1 MTHWVPVRRGMVLGF
16 FVALLAGLVAI
27 PAGVL
32 LQAADHRD
40 APLIDEDPSADI
52 NDVFV
57 FVNPN
62 DPTKVIFAMSVNG
75 FAVPAVR
82 SSYSFAPEALYQ
94 FKIDNTG
101 DAREDLVIQATFDG
115 FESLRDPRC
124 PAPAGGQ
131 FVTIVGPAKPV
142 NGGADNFLVKRGPKV
157 EGCTNTVL
165 SNDGIRA
172 FAALSDD
179 PFVVDIGQ
187 FNRILG
193 GTQDVFRQNGAFR
206 GRALHADG
214 TSGVNGFGGFNASV
228 LVVEVP
234 IALIQGRA
242 NRAGTYLANDTTIG
256 VWGTTGRGKMR
267 KHPGRDDDD
276 NDGGRFTQVQR
287 MGHQLFKTVFLPTA
301 VKDAFNAS
309 TPTDDARRV
318 AQFIPDALTSNDPN
332 GNTIAARAAL
342 LTALGFTTLPDGA
355 PLLLGDTFTNTD
367 KELLR
372 HVLIPDV
379 LRFNLAAP
387 AKDVG
392 VASNGL
398 QNGRR
403 FGDDVVDILL
413 RLARELADV
422 KFPDGS
428 GLPGSNP
435 LGTRRALD
443 CDFVTTPPPA
453 GVNRGPVPC
462 PDRRVLAVIQGTDF
476 IEPDAF
482 VTDVS
487 DSGNDRPFRADFPF
501 IGTPHPLPGEPGT
514 VGFPPQQ

>member
-1 MTHWVPVRRGMVLGF
+1 MRVASLARYGGLVSVALVLLIVLVAGPGGVPVQG
-16 FVALLAGLVAI
+16 
-27 PAGVL
+27 
-32 LQAADHRD
+32 ADHRD

-62 DPTKVIFAMSVNG
+62 DPTKVIFAMTVNG

-94 FKIDNTG
+94 FKVDNTG
-101 DAREDLVIQATFDG
+101 DAREDLVIQATFNG

-131 FVTIVGPAKPV
+131 FVTVVGPAKPV
-142 NGGADNFLVKRGPKV
+142 NVGADNLLVKRGPTV
-157 EGCTNTVL
+157 TGCTSTVL
-165 SNDGIRA
+165 SNDGIRV
-172 FAALSDD
+172 FAGLADD

-193 GTQDVFRQNGAFR
+193 GTQDVFRQNGGFR

-214 TSGVNGFGGFNASV
+214 TSGVNGFGGFNVSV

-242 NRAGTYLANDTTIG
+242 NRSGTYLANNTTIG

-267 KHPGRDDDD
+267 RKNDDGDD
-276 NDGGRFTQVQR
+276 DGGRFVQVQR

-309 TPTDDARRV
+309 TPAEDARRV
-318 AQFIPDALTSNDPN
+318 SQYIPDALTSTDKN

-342 LTALGFTTLPDGA
+342 LTALGFTTLPGGA
-355 PLLLGDTFTNTD
+355 PLLLGGTFTNTD
-367 KELLR
+367 PNLIR
-372 HVLIPDV
+372 SVLIPDV

-387 AKDVG
+387 ATDVG

-422 KFPDGS
+422 KFPDAS
-428 GLPGSNP
+428 GLPGSNA
-435 LGTRRALD
+435 LGSRRALD
-443 CDFVTTPPPA
+443 CDFVKTPPPA
-453 GVNRGPVPC
+453 GVDRGPVPC
-462 PDRRVLAVIQGTDF
+462 PDRRVLAVLQGTDF

-482 VTDVS
+482 VPDVS
-487 DSGNDRPFRADFPF
+487 NSGNDRDFRADFPF